1 MSNRNK
7 NETIVL
13 CSLINLFYGWIIVKW
28 LNLIYAAC
36 DIAYMT
42 RFMCENGIW
51 KLNEVWYIYSF
62 I

>member
-1 MSNRNK
+1 MGELS
-7 NETIVL
+7 
-13 CSLINLFYGWIIVKW
+13 VKW